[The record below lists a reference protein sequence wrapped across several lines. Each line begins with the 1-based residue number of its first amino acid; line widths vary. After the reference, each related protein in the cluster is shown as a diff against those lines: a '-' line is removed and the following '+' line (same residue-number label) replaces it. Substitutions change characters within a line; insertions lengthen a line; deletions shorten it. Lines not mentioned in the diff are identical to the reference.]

1 MHLPEVF
8 VCQQKCPNVVDD
20 ERRQELEKGKSLIE
34 DMIHIKVIGNINDK
48 HKFWKERGAQNK
60 YYYLTIDCDHYVNKS
75 IALLPL
81 FSTRL

>member
-20 ERRQELEKGKSLIE
+20 ERQLEVGKGKSMIE

-48 HKFWKERGAQNK
+48 HKF
-60 YYYLTIDCDHYVNKS
+60 
-75 IALLPL
+75 
-81 FSTRL
+81 